1 MEDTEINNKEK
12 KEEIEIE
19 PISKNSKHNPPYW
32 NEKTMD
38 NIEDEIFE
46 ISDEKSDKIF
56 ELFNKI
62 TSYRLY

>member
-1 MEDTEINNKEK
+1 MEDTETNNKEK
-12 KEEIEIE
+12 KEEIVIE
-19 PISKNSKHNPPYW
+19 PISKNSKHNPPY
-32 NEKTMD
+32 EKIMD

-62 TSYRLY
+62 TS